1 MLEGHRQKFMTA
13 LPLSQLQTH
22 HSLQR
27 VAVVATDLDGTL
39 TYQGKFTPEL
49 LQALEALAAASVAV
63 VVVTGRSAGW
73 VSGLVSYLPVVGAIA
88 ENGGIFYPSNGT
100 PVLLTPIADLKHHRQ
115 QLAAAFAHLLT
126 EFPHLRET
134 EDNPFRVT
142 DWTFDVAGLTS
153 DNLQRLRS
161 LCAEMGWGFTFSTVH
176 CHIKPHLQDKAGAL
190 MQVLGDC
197 FPDYRGDR
205 IVTVGDSPN
214 DESLFNPALFPLS
227 VGVANLAEYLD
238 ILTHH
243 PAYLTDLPESQGFC
257 ELVRAILGAQFP

>member
-1 MLEGHRQKFMTA
+1 MKS

-39 TYQGKFTPEL
+39 THQGKFTPGL

-63 VVVTGRSAGW
+63 VIVTGRSAGW

-100 PVLLTPIADLKHHRQ
+100 PVLLTAIADLKTHRQ
-115 QLAAAFAHLLT
+115 QLAAGFAHLLA
-126 EFPHLRET
+126 EFPHLQET
-134 EDNPFRVT
+134 SDNPFRVT
-142 DWTFDVAGLTS
+142 DWTFEVAGLTS
-153 DNLQRLRS
+153 ENLQRLRF

-176 CHIKPHLQDKAGAL
+176 CHIKPPNQDKAVAL
-190 MQVLGDC
+190 MEVLRDR
-197 FPDYRGDR
+197 FPDYSSDR
-205 IVTVGDSPN
+205 LVTVGDSPN
-214 DESLFNPALFPLS
+214 DETLFNPTLFPLS
-227 VGVANLAEYLD
+227 VGVANIAEYFD

-243 PAYLTDLPESQGFC
+243 PAYLTDLPESEGFC
-257 ELVRAILGAQFP
+257 ELVRAILAAQLP

>member
-1 MLEGHRQKFMTA
+1 MKS

-39 TYQGKFTPEL
+39 THQGKFTPDL
-49 LQALEALAAASVAV
+49 LQALAALAAASIAV
-63 VVVTGRSAGW
+63 VIVTGRSGGW

-100 PVLLTPIADLKHHRQ
+100 PVLLTAIADLKRHRQ

-134 EDNPFRVT
+134 EDNAFRVT
-142 DWTFDVAGLTS
+142 DWTFEVAGLTS
-153 DNLQRLRS
+153 DHLQRLRS
-161 LCAEMGWGFTFSTVH
+161 LCAQMGWGFTFSTVH
-176 CHIKPHLQDKAGAL
+176 CHIKPYPQDKAGAL
-190 MQVLGDC
+190 MQVLGDR
-197 FPDYRGDR
+197 FPDYSSDR
-205 IVTVGDSPN
+205 VVTVGDSPN
-214 DESLFNPALFPLS
+214 DESLFDNTLFPLS
-227 VGVANLAEYLD
+227 VGVANIAEYGD

-243 PAYLTDLPESQGFC
+243 PAYVTDLPESEGFC
-257 ELVRAILGAQFP
+257 ELVRAILAAKLP

>member
-1 MLEGHRQKFMTA
+1 MKS
-13 LPLSQLQTH
+13 LPLSQLQTP
-22 HSLQR
+22 HSLQT
-27 VAVVATDLDGTL
+27 VGVVATDLDGTL
-39 TYQGKFTPEL
+39 TQQGKFTPDL
-49 LQALEALAAASVAV
+49 LQALAALAAASVAV
-63 VVVTGRSAGW
+63 VIVTGRSAGW

-100 PVLLTPIADLKHHRQ
+100 PVLLTAIADLKSHRQ

-161 LCAEMGWGFTFSTVH
+161 LCAELGWGFTFSTVH
-176 CHIKPHLQDKAGAL
+176 CHIKPHKQDKAVAL

-197 FPDYRGDR
+197 FPDYTSDR

-214 DESLFNPALFPLS
+214 DESLFDNTLFPLS
-227 VGVANLAEYLD
+227 VGVANIAEYLD

-243 PAYLTDLPESQGFC
+243 PVYLTDLPESQGFC
-257 ELVRAILGAQFP
+257 ELVRAILAAQLPYKE